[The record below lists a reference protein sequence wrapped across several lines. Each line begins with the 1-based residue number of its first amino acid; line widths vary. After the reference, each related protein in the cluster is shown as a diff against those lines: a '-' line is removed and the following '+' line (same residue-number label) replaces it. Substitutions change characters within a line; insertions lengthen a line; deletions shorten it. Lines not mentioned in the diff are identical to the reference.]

1 LVKNVA
7 DCRAFWVSVAV
18 PWFAAGGAQRLMGAH
33 IAAIRDRFV
42 TSLAIAFSITEHT
55 LKKISFRPSAIL
67 LVLSFA
73 GLAPSAHAVNFAF
86 RDVSQN
92 GSMTAEQLGA
102 FQAAANFWSG
112 KLTDNVTVYIDIA
125 FNDLGPNILGGTSSN
140 FGTAAYSSIRN
151 RLTLDATSALDAT
164 AVANLQAGPALTFLA
179 TQGDLSTR
187 FDNDGSVNNTL
198 LGLTTA
204 NAKAMGYAVG
214 TNVANP
220 DASIEFA
227 TGFAGDFVYTRVN
240 GVPANKIDFCAG
252 PANGCGLPNTPDRF
266 EGDWW
271 YEPLDLFRYSAP
283 GAMDVRVG
291 GSPYFSVDGGVTSIE
306 KFSTGA
312 FNGDGWQAS
321 HFGPGALNLMR
332 AFVHNGEFYD
342 ATARDLAAFD
352 AIGWDVAA
360 VPEPETYAMMLLGL
374 GAVGWASRRRARA
387 AV

>member
-1 LVKNVA
+1 
-7 DCRAFWVSVAV
+7 
-18 PWFAAGGAQRLMGAH
+18 M
-33 IAAIRDRFV
+33 
-42 TSLAIAFSITEHT
+42 
-55 LKKISFRPSAIL
+55 
-67 LVLSFA
+67 
-73 GLAPSAHAVNFAF
+73 
-86 RDVSQN
+86 
-92 GSMTAEQLGA
+92 
-102 FQAAANFWSG
+102 
-112 KLTDNVTVYIDIA
+112 
-125 FNDLGPNILGGTSSN
+125 
-140 FGTAAYSSIRN
+140 
-151 RLTLDATSALDAT
+151 
-164 AVANLQAGPALTFLA
+164 ANLQAGPALTFLA
-179 TQGDLSTR
+179 TQGDLSSR

-214 TNVANP
+214 TNAASP

-240 GVPANKIDFCAG
+240 GVPSNKIDFITVAEHEIGHVLGFTSGVDDIDFCAG
-252 PANGCGLPNTPDRF
+252 PANGCGLPNTADRF

-291 GSPYFSVDGGVTSIE
+291 GTPYFSVDGGATSIE